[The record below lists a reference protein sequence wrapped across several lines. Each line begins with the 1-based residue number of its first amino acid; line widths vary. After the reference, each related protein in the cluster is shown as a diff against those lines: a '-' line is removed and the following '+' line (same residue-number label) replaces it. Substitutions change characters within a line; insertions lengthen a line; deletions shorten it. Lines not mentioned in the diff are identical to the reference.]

1 MHRDLTGSE
10 GHVQDDHQAAM
21 QGWKKRKEQLHRQ
34 QESVMQANDE
44 AEKVNLLSLS
54 TQKNADG

>member
-1 MHRDLTGSE
+1 MTGSE

-54 TQKNADG
+54 KQKNVDG